1 MPALGWSNSAF
12 VGVWRSVVVRG
23 KAFDITLTAGKLR
36 KVDVWGVPFMEQN
49 KAKVIEELK
58 NKPRIKL
65 DFL

>member
-49 KAKVIEELK
+49 KAKESKYALLARK
-58 NKPRIKL
+58 GAK
-65 DFL
+65 